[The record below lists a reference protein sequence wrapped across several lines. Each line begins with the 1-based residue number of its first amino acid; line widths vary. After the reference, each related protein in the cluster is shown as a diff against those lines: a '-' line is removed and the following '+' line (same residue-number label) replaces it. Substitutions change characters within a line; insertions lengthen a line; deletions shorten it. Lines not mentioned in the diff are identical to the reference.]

1 MEKKISKISKMVKSI
16 SQKNKLMSIDPSIN
30 NLGVAIWNINTEQ
43 LLDHRL
49 LHPKKEH
56 KTSEYAKSL
65 SMLRQLQDLI
75 KQFEVNHMICEV
87 PEHWAVGGFEARETG
102 SIAKLCFVCGMI
114 YSLHD
119 TLDVCEVVVPR
130 GWKGQLPKEVVA
142 NRLFDEYMEK
152 YAIDMVKM
160 NPNVMDAIGIGHY
173 KIFGSV

>member
-1 MEKKISKISKMVKSI
+1 MTISRKEKRR
-16 SQKNKLMSIDPSIN
+16 LMSIDPSIN
-30 NLGVAIWNINTEQ
+30 NLGVAIWDMTPVK

-49 LHPKKEH
+49 LHPKKEA
-56 KTSEYAKSL
+56 KGTEYSKSL
-65 SMLRQLQDLI
+65 SMLRQLQGLI
-75 KQFEVNHMICEV
+75 EQFEVNNMICEV

-119 TLDVCEVVVPR
+119 VLDVCEVVVPR
-130 GWKGQLPKEVVA
+130 GWKGQLPKDVVA

-152 YAIDMVKM
+152 YGIDMVKM

-173 KIFGSV
+173 KLFGSV

>member
-1 MEKKISKISKMVKSI
+1 M
-16 SQKNKLMSIDPSIN
+16 SQVNRLMSIDPSIN
-30 NLGVAIWNINTEQ
+30 NLGVAIWDIEQEQ

-49 LHPKKEH
+49 LHPKKEA
-56 KTSEYAKSL
+56 KNNEYAKSL
-65 SMLRQLQDLI
+65 SMLRQLQNLI
-75 KQFEVNHMICEV
+75 EKFSVNNIICEV
-87 PEHWAVGGFEARETG
+87 PEHWAIAGFEARETG

-119 TLDVCEVVVPR
+119 TLESCEVVVPR

-152 YAIDMVKM
+152 YGIDMVKM

-173 KIFGSV
+173 KLFGSV

>member
-1 MEKKISKISKMVKSI
+1 M
-16 SQKNKLMSIDPSIN
+16 SQMNRLMSIDPSIN
-30 NLGVAIWNINTEQ
+30 NLGVAIWDIEQEQ

-49 LHPKKEH
+49 LHPKKEA
-56 KTSEYAKSL
+56 KNNEYAKSL
-65 SMLRQLQDLI
+65 SMLRQLQNLI
-75 KQFEVNHMICEV
+75 EKFSVDNMICEV
-87 PEHWAVGGFEARETG
+87 PEHWAVAGFEARETG

-119 TLDVCEVVVPR
+119 TLESCEVVVPR

-152 YAIDMVKM
+152 YGIDMVKM

-173 KIFGSV
+173 KLFGSV

>member
-1 MEKKISKISKMVKSI
+1 M
-16 SQKNKLMSIDPSIN
+16 SQVNRLMSIDPSIN
-30 NLGVAIWNINTEQ
+30 NLGVAIWDIEQEQ

-49 LHPKKEH
+49 LHPKKEA
-56 KTSEYAKSL
+56 KNNEYAKSL
-65 SMLRQLQDLI
+65 SMLRQLQNLI
-75 KQFEVNHMICEV
+75 EKFSVDNMICEV
-87 PEHWAVGGFEARETG
+87 PEHWAVAGFEARETG

-119 TLDVCEVVVPR
+119 TLESCEVVVPR

-152 YAIDMVKM
+152 YGIDMVKM

-173 KIFGSV
+173 KLFGSV

>member
-1 MEKKISKISKMVKSI
+1 
-16 SQKNKLMSIDPSIN
+16 
-30 NLGVAIWNINTEQ
+30 
-43 LLDHRL
+43 
-49 LHPKKEH
+49 
-56 KTSEYAKSL
+56 
-65 SMLRQLQDLI
+65 
-75 KQFEVNHMICEV
+75 
-87 PEHWAVGGFEARETG
+87 
-102 SIAKLCFVCGMI
+102 MI